1 MIIGVGIDLVETDRI
16 RSAIER
22 PGSGKLF
29 VRRVFTSGE
38 IAYCE
43 RFQRRFE
50 RYAARFA
57 AKEALV
63 KALGTPCGWHDAEV
77 VHVDNVPQ
85 LRLSGRAA
93 SRASALGIARLHLS
107 LTHTEHYAAATVIAE
122 T

>member
-1 MIIGVGIDLVETDRI
+1 MIVGVGIDLVETERI

-22 PGSGKLF
+22 TGSGELF
-29 VRRVFTSGE
+29 VQRVFTLGE

-43 RFQRRFE
+43 RHQRRFE

-63 KALGTPCGWHDAEV
+63 KALGAACAWHDAEV
-77 VHVDNVPQ
+77 IHVNDAPQ
-85 LRLSGRAA
+85 LRLSGRAE
-93 SRASALGIARLHLS
+93 SRARELGISRLHLS